1 MQETRTR
8 ARKITCSTELQ
19 PTPVFCNAG
28 ELGSIPGLGRSTGE
42 KNGYPLPYSGL
53 ENSMDYTA
61 YEITESD
68 TAEWLSLSLFLS
80 RILAWRGPWGHRV
93 GHNWATST
101 LTQCIQFSLNKS
113 SVLTLLK
120 CVWIAPVH
128 ILGWES
134 SRRYKVSLCHIKYQP
149 IFNKKL
155 ISLCLEH
162 KLWRPGSFSTGF
174 ATVL

>member
-1 MQETRTR
+1 MVKNLPAMQETWVQ
-8 ARKITCSTELQ
+8 S
-19 PTPVFCNAG
+19 
-28 ELGSIPGLGRSTGE
+28 LGWEDPLE
-42 KNGYPLPYSGL
+42 K
-53 ENSMDYTA
+53 EKATH
-61 YEITESD
+61 
-68 TAEWLSLSLFLS
+68 S
-80 RILAWRGPWGHRV
+80 RILAWRIPWTIQPMRSQSRTRLSDFHFHFFFPVFLLGEVHGQRGPWGHRV

-120 CVWIAPVH
+120 CVWSAPVH
-128 ILGWES
+128 ILGRES
-134 SRRYKVSLCHIKYQP
+134 SRRYKVSLCHIQYQP

-162 KLWRPGSFSTGF
+162 KLWRQGSFSTGF